1 MPAILAAAAKPPAA
15 ESPAQSRNAS
25 PPVGSRAVIGQCEV
39 GCFVRK
45 VRKSKIAMSS
55 SAANQVAGSR
65 TQPLGYLRMKP
76 QHVVDIANAGTADN
90 GVTGIIPCDLRLGIG
105 DHSHSRGLG
114 AYLGLFAR
122 RVAAG
127 D

>member
-1 MPAILAAAAKPPAA
+1 
-15 ESPAQSRNAS
+15 
-25 PPVGSRAVIGQCEV
+25 
-39 GCFVRK
+39 
-45 VRKSKIAMSS
+45 MSS

-122 RVAAG
+122 RVAAVNTQSKSRLQAASPHEHRSG
-127 D
+127 PTVTASVTSHGWTLS